1 MEVAQNRFNLLL
13 FASCFTPFRFFI
25 SPGSIFSAVY
35 SDTIDV
41 FLGPL
46 EVIKSCDR
54 YCSGIAILSTKPE
67 KTREKF
73 KVS

>member
-1 MEVAQNRFNLLL
+1 MNND
-13 FASCFTPFRFFI
+13 AST
-25 SPGSIFSAVY
+25 
-35 SDTIDV
+35 V